1 MLRNSGRTPQVKPSK
16 TSDYMKNLSSLLLLV
31 SLWAA
36 TAVAQPVPDR
46 DFVRVGEVQFRRP
59 CTASF
64 VLTNK
69 ESKPCRI
76 ERIEPSCGCV
86 QSRVSSYRIP
96 AGGSATIY
104 LTYDARLLGVFYK
117 EVAVY
122 FEGRPEPLWLTME
135 GRVVK
140 EPMQVDCDLPVDMGN
155 VRLST
160 DNVEFDYVGVGERP
174 VAQIEVVNMERSN
187 YKPQL
192 MQLPPYLKADFV
204 PEILRGGQRGVILLT
219 LDSSQFSDH
228 GLFQTS
234 VYLSRY
240 PNDLAGK
247 DNEIRVSAVLCPSV
261 RGLTA
266 EQLAQAPVMRLSQ
279 ESVTLVNT
287 GKKKLKGEIEITN
300 DGQSPLHFS
309 RFQVFNP
316 GVEAV
321 LDDSEL
327 LPGKSMKLKFT
338 VKPALV
344 KTSKADPRILL
355 ITDDPRR
362 PVKIINISLK

>member
-1 MLRNSGRTPQVKPSK
+1 MIKF
-16 TSDYMKNLSSLLLLV
+16 SSLLLLV

-36 TAVAQPVPDR
+36 SAAAQPVPDR
-46 DFVRVGEVQFRRP
+46 DYVRVGEVLFRKP

-64 VLTNK
+64 TLTNK
-69 ESKPCRI
+69 DSKACRI
-76 ERIEPSCGCV
+76 ERIVPSCGCV

-96 AGGSATIY
+96 AKGTANVY

-135 GRVVK
+135 GRVVQDSLPV
-140 EPMQVDCDLPVDMGN
+140 ECNLPVDMGN

-160 DNVEFDYVGVGERP
+160 DHVEYDYVAAADHP
-174 VAQIEVVNMERSN
+174 VAQINLTNMERSN
-187 YKPQL
+187 YTPKL
-192 MQLPPYLKADFV
+192 MQLPPYLKADYL
-204 PEILRGGQRGVILLT
+204 PEILRGGQKGAILLT
-219 LDSSQFSDH
+219 LDTGQLPDY

-234 VYLSRY
+234 IYLSRY
-240 PNDLAGK
+240 PKDLASK
-247 DNEIRVSAVLCPSV
+247 DNEIRVSAVVCPSV

-266 EQLAQAPVMRLSQ
+266 EQLAEAPVMRLSQ
-279 ESVTLVNT
+279 ESVTLANT

-300 DGQSPLHFS
+300 VGRSPLNFK

-316 GVEAV
+316 GVQAV
-321 LDDSEL
+321 LGGSEL

-338 VKPALV
+338 VQPDLLKE
-344 KTSKADPRILL
+344 SKAEPRLLL

-362 PVKIINISLK
+362 PVQIINITLK